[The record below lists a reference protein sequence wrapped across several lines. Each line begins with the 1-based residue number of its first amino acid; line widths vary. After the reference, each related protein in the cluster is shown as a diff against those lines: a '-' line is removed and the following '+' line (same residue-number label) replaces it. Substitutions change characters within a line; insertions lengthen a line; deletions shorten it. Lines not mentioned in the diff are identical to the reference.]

1 MIISS
6 INLNSINKSVSGIT
20 ETISKTKATTED
32 ISKKIGDTNNRITN
46 NISNSAKLFQLRRS
60 AVKRRER
67 ESIIEASG
75 IGGATRRIGRVLGE
89 STKGFF
95 SRVLEFLATIIV
107 GWMVLNLPK
116 IIKGVQDL
124 IKRIQK
130 FITIVTNFTNGL
142 IQSFTDFGVK
152 LSEIK
157 SNILSFNLEP
167 LNKRIRDIVTKL
179 QNNFRAIE
187 NNFIR
192 EVNQFAGMTDDELI
206 GKYSKEANEKNRE
219 ALREKVVEQ
228 VDEDAF
234 EKLPKN
240 LQDAIGLLA
249 NLDPNFKLKD
259 VDIEDINS
267 GDIKN
272 IETILREAG
281 IIPYENDKGEIEY
294 GYRENVENFKKNID
308 NLNDTQK
315 ELNEKKEEI
324 LDKLDQLKEKTR
336 QNDADFKKVST
347 NPNIN
352 ENLVAE
358 KRKQTIVINS
368 KNKSQNNFVR
378 PEEKVVA
385 FNSTDELNSK
395 VFTDLQIQKILVG

>member
-1 MIISS
+1 
-6 INLNSINKSVSGIT
+6 
-20 ETISKTKATTED
+20 
-32 ISKKIGDTNNRITN
+32 
-46 NISNSAKLFQLRRS
+46 
-60 AVKRRER
+60 
-67 ESIIEASG
+67 
-75 IGGATRRIGRVLGE
+75 
-89 STKGFF
+89 
-95 SRVLEFLATIIV
+95 
-107 GWMVLNLPK
+107 
-116 IIKGVQDL
+116 
-124 IKRIQK
+124 
-130 FITIVTNFTNGL
+130 
-142 IQSFTDFGVK
+142 
-152 LSEIK
+152 
-157 SNILSFNLEP
+157 
-167 LNKRIRDIVTKL
+167 
-179 QNNFRAIE
+179 
-187 NNFIR
+187 
-192 EVNQFAGMTDDELI
+192 MTDDELI

-294 GYRENVENFKKNID
+294 GYRENVENFKKKID